1 MTVLMLHVLMEV
13 FVWLVESMNLKEVL
27 KYVIID
33 SGDQCVILVGIVLM
47 LMWPVSN

>member
-47 LMWPVSN
+47 LMLPVSN

>member
-13 FVWLVESMNLKEVL
+13 FVSLVESMNLKEIL

-33 SGDQCVILVGIVLM
+33 SGDQCVILVGIM
-47 LMWPVSN
+47 LMPMLFVNN

>member
-27 KYVIID
+27 KYVIIN
-33 SGDQCVILVGIVLM
+33 SGDQCVILDGMMLM
-47 LMWPVSN
+47 LMLPVNN